1 MPPCGRLPAAA
12 DDVCMIEI
20 TTLSELTID
29 GKLALHRAT
38 SSKELFNYSSDEL
51 KAWFHGQRALCDA
64 IMVGANTVRVD
75 DPQLTVRH
83 APGKSPLRVIPSSDG
98 LLPLTSALL
107 NDGLPTLVATAAKA
121 APATL
126 AALAAKPG
134 VEVVRCGQTE
144 VDLAALMEVLAARGV
159 RTLIVEGGSTLLS
172 SLFGQDL
179 VSRIIIKHIP
189 IISGDPEAPTYLT
202 LTPRPG
208 LNLGISRWR
217 MDEWFVKGGIGVSI
231 YAREAAA

>member
-1 MPPCGRLPAAA
+1 
-12 DDVCMIEI
+12 MIEI

-29 GKLALHRAT
+29 GKLALHRT
-38 SSKELFNYSSDEL
+38 SSSKELFDYSTDEL
-51 KAWFHGQRALCDA
+51 KVWFHGQRALCDA

-75 DPQLTVRH
+75 DPSLTVRYVE
-83 APGKSPLRVIPSSDG
+83 GRSPLRVIPSSDG

-107 NDGLPTLVATAAKA
+107 NDGLPTLVATAAT
-121 APATL
+121 ATAEAR

-134 VEVVRCGQTE
+134 VEVIRCGETE
-144 VDLAALMEVLAARGV
+144 VDLVALMKVLAARGV

-179 VSRIIIKHIP
+179 VRRIIIKHIP

-202 LTPRPG
+202 LTPRRG
-208 LNLGISRWR
+208 LDLGVSRWR

>member
-1 MPPCGRLPAAA
+1 
-12 DDVCMIEI
+12 MIEI

-29 GKLALHRAT
+29 GKLALHRAS
-38 SSKELFNYSSDEL
+38 SSKELFDYSTDEL

-75 DPQLTVRH
+75 DPSLTVRYVE
-83 APGKSPLRVIPSSDG
+83 GRSPLRVIPSSDG

-107 NDGLPTLVATAAKA
+107 NDGLPTLVAVARKANRAAV
-121 APATL
+121 
-126 AALAAKPG
+126 AALEAKPG
-134 VEVVRCGQTE
+134 VEVVCCGDDI
-144 VDLAALMEVLAARGV
+144 VDMPALMEVLAARGV
-159 RTLIVEGGSTLLS
+159 KTLIVEGGSTLLS
-172 SLFGQDL
+172 SLFGQNL

-231 YAREAAA
+231 YARAAAA

>member
-1 MPPCGRLPAAA
+1 
-12 DDVCMIEI
+12 MIEI

-29 GKLALHRAT
+29 GKLALHRAS
-38 SSKELFNYSSDEL
+38 SSKELFDYSTDEL

-75 DPQLTVRH
+75 DPSLTVRYVE
-83 APGKSPLRVIPSSDG
+83 GRSPLRVIPSSDG

-107 NDGLPTLVATAAKA
+107 NDGLPTLVAVARKANRAAV
-121 APATL
+121 
-126 AALAAKPG
+126 AALEAKPG
-134 VEVVRCGQTE
+134 VEVVCCGDDL
-144 VDLAALMEVLAARGV
+144 VDMRALMGVLVDRGV
-159 RTLIVEGGSTLLS
+159 KTLIVEGGSTLLS
-172 SLFGQDL
+172 SLFGEDL

-189 IISGDPEAPTYLT
+189 IISGDAEAPTYLT
-202 LTPRPG
+202 LNPRPG
-208 LNLGISRWR
+208 LSLGISRWR

>member
-1 MPPCGRLPAAA
+1 
-12 DDVCMIEI
+12 MIEI

-29 GKLALHRAT
+29 GKLALHRAS
-38 SSKELFNYSSDEL
+38 SSKELFDYSTDEL

-75 DPQLTVRH
+75 DPSLTVRYVEG
-83 APGKSPLRVIPSSDG
+83 PNPLRVIPSSDG

-107 NDGLPTLVATAAKA
+107 NDGFPTLIAVARKANRAAVAALEAKPHVEVVCCGDDIVDLPTLMGL
-121 APATL
+121 L
-126 AALAAKPG
+126 A
-134 VEVVRCGQTE
+134 
-144 VDLAALMEVLAARGV
+144 DRGI

-172 SLFGQDL
+172 SLFGHDL

-189 IISGDPEAPTYLT
+189 IISGDPDAPTYLT

-208 LNLGISRWR
+208 LNLGVSRWR

-231 YAREAAA
+231 YTREAAA